1 MSILEV
7 CPLLNEKCHGNAHD
21 DQPGGAGGSELPA
34 GGGWLSSQLQPVLY
48 DSSVLSTDWNT
59 N

>member
-34 GGGWLSSQLQPVLY
+34 GGG
-48 DSSVLSTDWNT
+48 
-59 N
+59 